1 MADEDGDEQLV
12 AEAEQASLSSLARD
26 LGSLFTARNSNGDVV
41 FTFPEEDGDLEERAH
56 R

>member
-1 MADEDGDEQLV
+1 MADEDVEQLV
-12 AEAEQASLSSLARD
+12 EEAERASLDSLAHD
-26 LGSLFTARNSNGDVV
+26 LGSLFAARNSNGDVV